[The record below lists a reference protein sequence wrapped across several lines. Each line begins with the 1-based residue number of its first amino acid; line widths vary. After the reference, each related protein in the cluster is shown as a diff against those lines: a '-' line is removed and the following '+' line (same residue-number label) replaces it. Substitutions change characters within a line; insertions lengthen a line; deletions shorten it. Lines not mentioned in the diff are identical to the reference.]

1 MHANYKPLE
10 IDLRI
15 GASFTRFQT
24 MLLRDAFVLDLVA
37 DDRNIV
43 LSYGPCQVAEE
54 LYQAGFISYPRTETD
69 GFSVNT
75 DLQAIVR
82 DQLAHPTWG
91 SYAERLLDPEAR
103 LWRNPSNGG
112 HDDKAHPPIH
122 PTKSSSGEPGWTED
136 HKQQQACHP
145 PLRPDEIADVR
156 HFLAC
161 VSQPAIGAG
170 TTVEIDIAGEQFSAT
185 GLVIIAVS
193 NLSRY
198 LIIAELLNFKYLD
211 NKVKYCAY
219 SDLCNYFLD

>member
-1 MHANYKPLE
+1 MFSLLLYSSLSSGFLPQAFAQVCSHPCGATIGE

-122 PTKSSSGEPGWTED
+122 PTKSSSDFYSAALPPFVFLLGNSNRF
-136 HKQQQACHP
+136 AIHP
-145 PLRPDEIADVR
+145 SGLMRSPM
-156 HFLAC
+156 
-161 VSQPAIGAG
+161 
-170 TTVEIDIAGEQFSAT
+170 VEEKNLDPENDDIKKKHDQ
-185 GLVIIAVS
+185 
-193 NLSRY
+193 
-198 LIIAELLNFKYLD
+198 ELD
-211 NKVKYCAY
+211 
-219 SDLCNYFLD
+219 